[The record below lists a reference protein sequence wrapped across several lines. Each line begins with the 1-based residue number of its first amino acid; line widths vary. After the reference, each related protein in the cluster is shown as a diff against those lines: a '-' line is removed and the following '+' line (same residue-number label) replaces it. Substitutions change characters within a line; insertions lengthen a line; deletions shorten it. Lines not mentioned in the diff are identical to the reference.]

1 MAGAAWQFWPR
12 PLPDFTAEDL
22 ASAYSGMVRAD
33 GTNQVSVLTA
43 GDLTEPPA
51 KIVPDRCAPLFETTV
66 SNQFPAGALD
76 GVSTY
81 WLKEGSASIALVTY
95 RFADAKAAQRQFS
108 QVAGALTD
116 CLDTRLRIDRR
127 SNVSVVQQ
135 SVTPPPQVDN
145 YTSYLVSSPPATT
158 RITIDVA
165 QLTNTVTWQYRY
177 DYERPAHYSPLAA
190 QQLMGALVAQ
200 LQDVRQRPR

>member
-1 MAGAAWQFWPR
+1 MAGAAWHFWPR

-33 GTNQVSVLTA
+33 GTNEVSVLTA

-66 SNQFPAGALD
+66 SNQFPPAAMD

-81 WLKEGSASIALVTY
+81 WLKEGSASIALITY
-95 RFADAKAAQRQFS
+95 RFADAEAAQRQFS
-108 QVAGALTD
+108 QVSAALTD
-116 CLDTRLRIDRR
+116 CLGMPMRIDRR
-127 SNVSVVQQ
+127 AGVSVVQQ
-135 SVTPPPQVDN
+135 SVTPPPGVDN

-190 QQLMGALVAQ
+190 QQLMSALVAK
-200 LQDVRQRPR
+200 LQDVRQTPR